1 MRIDGP
7 SRSSEISRR
16 GRRSAANG
24 SGTFEVAEIAETAPG
39 KPSAIA
45 GATAAV
51 DSLIALQEIDGEA
64 ADRREAMR
72 WGSDVL
78 DGLDRIRLDLL
89 GEGVSVRRL
98 RELRALLQNVSRAN
112 DPDLDGILSEIE
124 LRARVE
130 LAKAGI
136 DS

>member
-7 SRSSEISRR
+7 SRPSDISRR

-24 SGTFEVAEIAETAPG
+24 SSTFEVADIAETAPG
-39 KPSAIA
+39 KASAPA
-45 GATAAV
+45 GGTTAV

-64 ADRREAMR
+64 ADRRHAMR
-72 WGSDVL
+72 WGSEVL

-89 GEGVSVRRL
+89 GEGVPVRRL